1 MTEFNIYSKTNVLR
15 TVLYAAD
22 NSSHQIAIQEDSTLT
37 LSMTAQTCVRLEP
50 GDYVQFLESRFW
62 LLEAYTPKQ
71 TSTVE
76 WNYDVKFI
84 GVEGITKQALMLNSE
99 GIPLEAY
106 HAPAREQL
114 AMVVMNLNRWMGKI
128 TDWKVGGCVATEN
141 LDIDYS
147 GGTYCNEALS
157 KIAEAAGVE
166 WWMEG
171 MTVNLTRAEHSEQIE
186 LGYNSGLLTIE
197 RDNADNVPFFT
208 RLFPIGSSRNIEYG
222 SYGHARLQLPSGEKY
237 VERNADKYGVVE
249 RYEEEA
255 FSDIFPRRTGYVS
268 SVRIE
273 TAKNDDGTDF
283 YIYYFNDQS
292 LNFNPNDYEIGGL
305 VKHIVFQDGDV
316 AGRDFEVNYNT
327 TTQEFEIITQWPYDN
342 DVQIP
347 GGLLIPKPGDSYILY
362 NIRMPQEYYPMAEQE
377 FATAVTNFLNEH
389 SGMTDRSV
397 YKCSTNYINL
407 DSRGITLTIGQRVR
421 LVSDRFFPGTGY
433 RESRITRISRNVN
446 RPNQAN
452 IEISDVLSKT
462 SQSRIQESITAVRH
476 EFKTATITFPD
487 LIRSWDNTL
496 PTDNNIFSARRVLR
510 ESLSKK
516 TNDTAAG
523 LIRFKQGIELGDY
536 EPGETGA
543 NIDRFGNAELL
554 TAVIRQML
562 RSEVFV
568 DGFTGEGFALWKD
581 DETGLA
587 NLTLDKLTVRQTM
600 TVFELLISK
609 IRSVGGQIIVSAA
622 NGKRK
627 TVTEYNGN
635 YIITFEDENNFV
647 AEDLIR
653 CQTFGGNNL
662 KGYWVQI
669 SVSAGNYIVIPVVE
683 FEGQVPE
690 PGDECVLMGN
700 ITNTLRQNLI
710 SISATED
717 GQPRM
722 DILDG
727 VNSKNFNGC
736 LRARLGNLD
745 GINDSWF
752 PADNQPHG
760 NGLYADNVYLR
771 GTFLLVTGEDIKTK
785 FEVTEGLIQS
795 LVDSVRQDFMEEK
808 GYLSNPTFG
817 QGMSKWDTTNEAV
830 FFLANNKWIWLN
842 NNIYS
847 IKGDYAAVRTDN
859 GRTTVFIKNKYISQ
873 TNANLRSK
881 PKFETNSDGLKEP
894 LPVYLSFFYR
904 CQTAGK
910 LTATFENVNKTGFVN
925 FNSIQIEQDLEVTD
939 GYLQFS
945 GDGLWNGTGDFKLS
959 FTGEIYLYM
968 LVLSADRF
976 EALKYRYQ
984 TLFEQSDKLIR
995 IAATN
1000 FDADGN
1006 PLQGTQIITR
1016 AEMNLIISGINMQLE
1031 NVFTMEQVNSIA
1043 DGIRGQIEGII
1054 SDMNGISS
1062 TIDGITNTLNGVTDS
1077 LTGINS
1083 ELGNLASIMVTKSD
1097 MTLIVSGIFDE
1108 VGNMIQGAG
1117 FVTTA
1122 SMAGMFAINQSG
1134 ELVSL
1139 VSATTEGVYIKAS
1152 SIKIEGLVTANQN
1165 FKILE
1170 DGSIEAV
1177 NANLTGKIT
1186 ATSGK
1191 IGGFTIS
1198 GSGLTNTPFGSGND
1212 AYIIFRDD
1220 PHSIFSGIGTN
1231 VLPEASGVTA
1241 AARFENNDTS
1251 GFYSN
1256 NIAAYFQASGGVNNY
1271 AVYMAAGCIGGFA
1284 IAVKQI
1290 SSNTTATKAD
1300 CYFSCYNTSTI
1311 TLTLPVPTTVG
1322 KIYYLRINNSANV
1335 TIDPY
1340 TTGGKQLMHPSGGVQ
1355 NTITAT
1361 TRGELITLIWDGQYW
1376 LYSTTA

>member
-1 MTEFNIYSKTNVLR
+1 
-15 TVLYAAD
+15 
-22 NSSHQIAIQEDSTLT
+22 
-37 LSMTAQTCVRLEP
+37 
-50 GDYVQFLESRFW
+50 

-76 WNYDVKFI
+76 WNYDVKFT

-99 GIPLEAY
+99 GVPLEAY

-114 AMVVMNLNRWMGKI
+114 AMVVMNLNRWMGQI
-128 TDWKVGGCVATEN
+128 TDWKVGDCVATEN

-171 MTVNLTRAEHSEQIE
+171 MTINLTRAEHSEQIQ
-186 LGYNSGLLTIE
+186 LGYNNGLLTIE

-255 FSDIFPRRTGYVS
+255 FAEIFPRRTGYVS
-268 SVRIE
+268 TVRTE

-283 YIYYFNDQS
+283 YIYYFKDQS
-292 LNFNPNDYEIGGL
+292 LNFNPNNYEIGGL
-305 VKHIVFQDGDV
+305 VKHIIFQEGDV
-316 AGRDFEVNYNT
+316 AGRDFEVNYNA

-342 DVQIP
+342 DVQVP
-347 GGLLIPKPGDSYILY
+347 GGLLVPKPGDSYILY

-407 DSRGITLTIGQRVR
+407 DSRGISLTIGQRVR
-421 LVSDRFFPGTGY
+421 LVSDRFFPGIGY

-462 SQSRIQESITAVRH
+462 SQSRMQESITAVRH
-476 EFKTATITFPD
+476 EFKTATATFPD
-487 LIRSWDNTL
+487 IIRSWDNTL
-496 PTDNNIFSARRVLR
+496 PTDNNIFSARRVLK

-516 TNDTAAG
+516 INDTAAG

-536 EPGETGA
+536 EAGETGA

-562 RSEVFV
+562 RSEEFV

-622 NGKRK
+622 NGKIK
-627 TVTEYNGN
+627 TVTEYNGY

-647 AEDLIR
+647 AYDLIR
-653 CQTFGGNNL
+653 CQTFTGNNL
-662 KGYWVQI
+662 KGYWVQV
-669 SVSAGNYIVIPVVE
+669 SVSTENHIVIPVVE

-700 ITNTLRQNLI
+700 TTNPLRQNLI

-717 GQPRM
+717 GQPRI
-722 DILDG
+722 DVLDG
-727 VNSKNFNGC
+727 VHNKNFNEC

-745 GINDSWF
+745 GIYDNWF
-752 PADNQPHG
+752 PSDKQPHG
-760 NGLYADNVYLR
+760 NGVYADNAYLR

-795 LVDSVRQDFMEEK
+795 QIDSVRQDFMDEK

-817 QGMSKWDTTNEAV
+817 QGMSKWDTANEAV

-847 IKGDYAAVRTDN
+847 IKGDYATVRTDN

-873 TNANLRSK
+873 ANANLRSK
-881 PKFETNSDGLKEP
+881 PEFKTNSDGLKEP

-904 CQTAGK
+904 CQTAGT
-910 LTATFENVNKTGFVN
+910 LTASFENVDKTGFVN
-925 FNSIQIEQDLEVTD
+925 FNSMQIEQDLEVAD

-968 LVLSADRF
+968 LVLSTDRI
-976 EALKYRYQ
+976 EALKYQYQ
-984 TLFEQSDKLIR
+984 TLFEQSDKLIK
-995 IAATN
+995 IAATS

-1006 PLQGTQIITR
+1006 PLETSQIVTKPY
-1016 AEMNLIISGINMQLE
+1016 MNLIISGIYDEETGQL
-1031 NVFTMEQVNSIA
+1031 
-1043 DGIRGQIEGII
+1043 IEG
-1054 SDMNGISS
+1054 
-1062 TIDGITNTLNGVTDS
+1062 
-1077 LTGINS
+1077 TGLI
-1083 ELGNLASIMVTKSD
+1083 TKSD
-1097 MTLIVSGIFDE
+1097 M
-1108 VGNMIQGAG
+1108 
-1117 FVTTA
+1117 
-1122 SMAGMFAINQSG
+1122 AGMFVIGADGNIA
-1134 ELVSL
+1134 SL
-1139 VSATTEGVYIKAS
+1139 VQASTDGVKIKANN
-1152 SIKIEGLVTANQN
+1152 ITLEGLVTANQN
-1165 FKILE
+1165 FKILT

-1177 NANLTGKIT
+1177 NATLTGQIT

-1191 IGGFTIS
+1191 IGGFTIA
-1198 GSGLTNTPFGSGND
+1198 GSGLTNTPFDSDND

-1220 PHSIFSGIGTN
+1220 PHGIFSGIGTS
-1231 VLPEASGVTA
+1231 VLPESSGVTA
-1241 AARFENNDTS
+1241 AARFENNDTT
-1251 GFYSN
+1251 GFFSN
-1256 NIAAYFQASGGVNNY
+1256 NIAAYFQASGGMNNY
-1271 AVYMAAGCIGGFA
+1271 AIYMAGGCIAGFA

-1290 SSNTTATKAD
+1290 NSNTTATKAD

-1311 TLTLPVPTTVG
+1311 TLSLPIPTTIG
-1322 KIYYLRINNSANV
+1322 KIYYVRINNSSDV

-1340 TTGGKQLMHPSGGVQ
+1340 TIGGKQLMHPNGGAQ
-1355 NTITAT
+1355 NTINAG
-1361 TRGELITLIWDGQYW
+1361 TRGELVTLMWDGQYW